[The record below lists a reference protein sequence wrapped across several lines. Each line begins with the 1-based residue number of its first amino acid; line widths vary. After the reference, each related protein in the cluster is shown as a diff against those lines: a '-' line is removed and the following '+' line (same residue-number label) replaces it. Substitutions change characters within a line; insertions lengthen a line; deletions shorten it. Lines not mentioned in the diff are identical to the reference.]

1 MRNLLDN
8 PVLLKELRIG
18 LREKR
23 MFIIQSAYILFLAVV
38 AIIFLVD
45 QLGSRSA
52 AELPS
57 VGSSYL
63 SLLFWMQLVMLLL
76 VTPSLTCGSVTAE
89 RERHSFDMMLASRLA
104 TWEIAAGKLG
114 FALGVVGIILFS
126 TLPLTAMV
134 FFLGGVS
141 PGEFGRCYL
150 ELAIAATLA
159 AQLGL
164 VLSARERRTAY
175 ATSQTYGITL
185 GVLMF
190 FLPFYG
196 VIRDIEPVDEP
207 VVWILLSYTVIYAGL
222 FLHLKTLNHLRPKA
236 VYLKALCW
244 SFLLYYLPSLAL
256 TLNALMEEVED
267 LGNDGG
273 FLWSMYL
280 LVHLALLG
288 LFLNDSGLEAR
299 LERERFQKSLFAK
312 PMFWMAL
319 FSLGAAALVVIPAPD
334 TDSMA
339 GVSAF
344 YSAICIMVAGLV
356 SRSVYELLGRRVR
369 FPVIFFSLGALVW
382 FLPTLGLIGL
392 EGNQIPGQFSMTYL
406 SPPIALACTWEPGY
420 GNEAVFP
427 VGAVAVMLASAVIF
441 PLLALGKRKRP

>member
-23 MFIIQSAYILFLAVV
+23 MFIIQSAYILFLALV
-38 AIIFLVD
+38 AIMFLVD

-52 AELPS
+52 AELPE

-63 SLLFWMQLVMLLL
+63 SLLFWMQMVMLLL

-104 TWEIAAGKLG
+104 TWEIVAGKLG
-114 FALGVVGIILFS
+114 FALGVVAIILFS

-141 PGEFGRCYL
+141 PGEFARCYL
-150 ELAIAATLA
+150 ELALGATLA

-196 VIRDIEPVDEP
+196 VIRDLEPVDEP
-207 VVWILLSYTVIYAGL
+207 VVWILLAYTVAYAAI

-236 VYLKALCW
+236 VYLKALGW
-244 SFLLYYLPSLAL
+244 TFLLYYLPALAL
-256 TLNALMEEVED
+256 TLHALAEEAE
-267 LGNDGG
+267 NITNEGG
-273 FLWSMYL
+273 FLWSMHL
-280 LVHLALLG
+280 LFHLTLLG

-299 LERERFQKSLFAK
+299 LERQRFAKHLFAK

-319 FSLGAAALVVIPAPD
+319 FALGVATPAAIAPPD
-334 TDSMA
+334 ADAMA
-339 GVSAF
+339 RVSAF
-344 YSAICIMVAGLV
+344 YSAITVMVAGLV
-356 SRSVYELLGRRVR
+356 TRSLHELNGRRVR
-369 FPVIFFSLGALVW
+369 FPVLFFSLGALIW

-392 EGNQIPGQFSMTYL
+392 EGGQIPGQFSLTYL
-406 SPPIALACTWEPGY
+406 SPPIALACIWDPGF
-420 GNEAVFP
+420 GNQPVLP
-427 VGAVAVMLASAVIF
+427 VGASALMLVSAMVF
-441 PLLALGKRKRP
+441 PLLAMSRRKRP